1 MRRTSN
7 PARDGETV
15 SLVPRPAGGAA
26 FPIVARL
33 IPGTMLC
40 LAVSLV
46 ATALAS
52 LEARV
57 FGRSWLEALV
67 LAILVGTM
75 VRTVWMP
82 GALWIKGI
90 EFSAKILLELA
101 ILLLGASLSAQA
113 LAAVGPGLL
122 AGIVGVVGVAIA
134 MSYGIGRLLG
144 LRPRMALLVACG
156 NAICGNSAIAA
167 VAPAIGAKAEDVAT
181 AIAFTAVLGVATVL
195 GLPGLIP
202 LLHLSGSQ
210 YGVLAGLTV
219 YAVPQVLAATV
230 PAGTIAVHIGT
241 LVKLARVL
249 MLGPVL
255 LVLSLI
261 AHRLQDDGEDPG
273 QGAAAGDRLA
283 YRLRLHHLVP
293 WFIVGFLGLAALRS
307 FDYVPHSL
315 LSPMATAANW
325 LTVIAMAALGLGT
338 DLRQVARA
346 GLPVASAVTVSLALI
361 VAISF
366 VLIQFL
372 G

>member
-1 MRRTSN
+1 MHNAWRR
-7 PARDGETV
+7 GH
-15 SLVPRPAGGAA
+15 L
-26 FPIVARL
+26 L
-33 IPGTMLC
+33 PGTMLC
-40 LAVSLV
+40 LAVSLA
-46 ATALAS
+46 ATGLAS
-52 LEARV
+52 LEARL
-57 FGRSWLEALV
+57 FGRAWLEALV
-67 LAILVGTM
+67 LAIIVGTIL
-75 VRTVWMP
+75 RS
-82 GALWIKGI
+82 LWTPSTIWIGGI
-90 EFSAKILLELA
+90 RFSAKILLELA

-122 AGIVGVVGVAIA
+122 VGIVGVVGVAIA

-241 LVKLARVL
+241 LVKLVRVL

-261 AHRLQDDGEDPG
+261 ARRLRDDGEDLR
-273 QGAAAGDRLA
+273 QGAAAGDPLA

-307 FDYVPHSL
+307 FDCVPHSL

-338 DLRQVARA
+338 DLRQIARA